1 MGSNSESSDH
11 STVWTGR
18 QWLADSK
25 ADGVPFSAWLT
36 ISDGRISGSL
46 LEPNAF
52 VLADCEELEADIRG
66 HVDDTEIVF
75 LKTYRT
81 FVHEPVY
88 FEGELDHTGCKIV
101 GRWYFGWP
109 DEVTGTFEMTR
120 KTQEASAQQQ
130 QGRPAVSTD

>member
-18 QWLADSK
+18 QWLADGK
-25 ADGVPFSAWLT
+25 AEGVPFSAWL
-36 ISDGRISGSL
+36 SLSEGRITGSW

-52 VLADCEELEADIRG
+52 VLDDLEELEADIRG
-66 HVDDTEIVF
+66 HIDDTEIVF

-81 FVHEPVY
+81 SVHEPVY
-88 FEGELDHTGCKIV
+88 FEGELDSTGRKIV

-120 KTQEASAQQQ
+120 RTQGARAEYQ